1 MGQEN
6 QKMDKVLEVIFENP
20 EKSLNIRDISKYA
33 NVPRSTVHRYL
44 RTLQRLNII
53 DKNNKFVINS
63 YTKFLKSAHIVQKL
77 FTSGLLDY
85 LEENLLPS
93 AIVLFGSARKGEYA
107 KESDIDLFIETTKHA
122 PLELS
127 RFEKKIKHK
136 LQLFIESDINK
147 MPAELLN
154 NVING
159 IKLAGYIKVK

>member
-6 QKMDKVLEVIFENP
+6 QKMDKILEVIFENP

-44 RTLQRLNII
+44 RTLQRSNII
-53 DKNNKFVINS
+53 DKDNKFITNN
-63 YTKFLKSAHIVQKL
+63 YTKFLKSVHIIQKL
-77 FTSGLLDY
+77 FTSGLLNY
-85 LEENLLPS
+85 LEEKLLPS

-107 KESDIDLFIETTKHA
+107 KESDIDIFIETTKHV

-147 MPAELLN
+147 IPVELLN

-159 IKLAGYIKVK
+159 IKLTGYIKVK

>member
-63 YTKFLKSAHIVQKL
+63 YTRFLKSVHIIQKL

-85 LEENLLPS
+85 LEEKLSPS
-93 AIVLFGSARKGEYA
+93 AIILFGSARKGEYA
-107 KESDIDLFIETTKHA
+107 KESDIDIFIETTKHA

-136 LQLFIESDINK
+136 LQLFVEPDINK
-147 MPAELLN
+147 LPVELLN

-159 IKLAGYIKVK
+159 IKLTGYIKVK

>member
-63 YTKFLKSAHIVQKL
+63 YTRFLKSVHIIQKL

-85 LEENLLPS
+85 LEEKLSPS
-93 AIVLFGSARKGEYA
+93 AIILFGSARKGEYA
-107 KESDIDLFIETTKHA
+107 KESDIDIFIETTKHA

-136 LQLFIESDINK
+136 LQLFIEPDINK
-147 MPAELLN
+147 LPAELLN

-159 IKLAGYIKVK
+159 IKLTGYIKVK